1 MIAMAQRNDAG
12 LTDTADPEYAERLVR
27 LQHKWWKRLIDV
39 QAPYRW
45 KLQSLRPGFVLDIG
59 CGIGRSLKL
68 CRGHGV
74 GIDHNARCVEV
85 CRQLGYTAYLTDEF
99 DRSPHNRPETF
110 DSILVAH
117 VAEHLKVEEI
127 SGLIRRYLPLL
138 KPSGKVILITP
149 QERGWRSDPT
159 HVSFVDF
166 TVMKQVFDEL
176 GLAMAHQSSYPF
188 PRCFGNLFIYNEF
201 VGVGQKLPHRD

>member
-1 MIAMAQRNDAG
+1 
-12 LTDTADPEYAERLVR
+12 
-27 LQHKWWKRLIDV
+27 
-39 QAPYRW
+39 
-45 KLQSLRPGFVLDIG
+45 
-59 CGIGRSLKL
+59 
-68 CRGHGV
+68 
-74 GIDHNARCVEV
+74 
-85 CRQLGYTAYLTDEF
+85 
-99 DRSPHNRPETF
+99 
-110 DSILVAH
+110 
-117 VAEHLKVEEI
+117 VEEI